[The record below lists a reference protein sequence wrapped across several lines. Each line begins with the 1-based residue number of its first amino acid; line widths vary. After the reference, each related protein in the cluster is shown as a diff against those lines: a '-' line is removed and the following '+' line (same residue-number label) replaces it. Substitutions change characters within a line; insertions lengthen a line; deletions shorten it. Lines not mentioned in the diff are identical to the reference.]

1 MQDKDHRVAPIRRKN
16 TDLSLDGNTWEK
28 DGQDIVTL
36 FDCFQQQKIVFHK
49 ISILYMS
56 SGAANTTSTLLKSG

>member
-1 MQDKDHRVAPIRRKN
+1 MLDKDHRVAPIRRKN
-16 TDLSLDGNTWEK
+16 TDLSLDGNTWK
-28 DGQDIVTL
+28 NNGQDIVTL

-56 SGAANTTSTLLKSG
+56 SGTANTTAVL